1 MELLQSPVKSI
12 LKAGV
17 QVVQN
22 GNVYQDANWTSAGV
36 TAQFID
42 DADSYHEHY
51 FNRVDFLELVGRMLT
66 CGQVDLTRSLRVLD
80 IGSGGGSS
88 VFAALKLLPNSHV
101 VASDISPQL
110 LAKLVAI
117 AATQESMRNRVS
129 TYCFD
134 LHVPF
139 FEVGT
144 FDIVLGCAILHHL
157 VDPHQAL
164 KHVIEALK
172 PGGKIIMVEPLE
184 AGSLFNC
191 FVYDTIIEIERKQGT
206 AEDGPLI
213 QLLRALRNDIQH
225 RQGPPNCKP
234 WTEHLDDKWVFNTAY
249 LSDLAKS
256 LGCKHSEVF
265 PAQSEMANLFEGSLK
280 DLLVVS
286 GNANVKLSDAAV
298 AFLKEV
304 DQGLSTNLKQRLC
317 PTGIIVFTK

>member
-1 MELLQSPVKSI
+1 MELSQPLVKSI
-12 LKAGV
+12 LKSGV

-22 GNVYQDANWTSAGV
+22 GNYFQDANWTSAGV

-66 CGQVDLTRSLRVLD
+66 CGQVDLNRPIRVLD

-88 VFAALKLLPNSHV
+88 VFAALKLMPNSEV

-117 AATQESMRNRVS
+117 AATQEAMRDRVS
-129 TYCFD
+129 AYCFD

-139 FEVGT
+139 FAEDT

-164 KHVIEALK
+164 KHVIEAMK
-172 PGGKIIMVEPLE
+172 PGAKIIMVEPLE

-191 FVYDTIIEIERKQGT
+191 FIYDTIIEIERKQGT
-206 AEDGPLI
+206 AEDGSLI
-213 QLLRALRNDIQH
+213 QLLHALRNDIQH
-225 RQGPPNCKP
+225 RQGPPKCKP
-234 WTEHLDDKWVFNTAY
+234 WTEHLDDKWVFNAAY

-256 LGCKHSEVF
+256 LGCTHSEVF
-265 PAQSEMANLFEGSLK
+265 PAQAEVKELFEGSLK

-286 GNANVKLSDAAV
+286 GNASVKLTSASV

-304 DQGLSTNLKQRLC
+304 DQGLSTSLKQRLC
-317 PTGIIVFTK
+317 PTGIIIFTK